1 MSIRPG
7 PRGGALVDALEPF
20 TGEMDSTAAANWT
33 ARMRISALFPK
44 SARRPARLRA
54 AFFLGG
60 FADRPSVTP
69 CHPTLRDGEVFRYLA
84 SDMLNSSWGL
94 APERRVLRLLALKA
108 MLARIECW
116 ELTLG
121 APDETAELIETTMG
135 G

>member
-1 MSIRPG
+1 
-7 PRGGALVDALEPF
+7 
-20 TGEMDSTAAANWT
+20 
-33 ARMRISALFPK
+33 
-44 SARRPARLRA
+44 
-54 AFFLGG
+54 
-60 FADRPSVTP
+60 
-69 CHPTLRDGEVFRYLA
+69 
-84 SDMLNSSWGL
+84 MLNSSWGL